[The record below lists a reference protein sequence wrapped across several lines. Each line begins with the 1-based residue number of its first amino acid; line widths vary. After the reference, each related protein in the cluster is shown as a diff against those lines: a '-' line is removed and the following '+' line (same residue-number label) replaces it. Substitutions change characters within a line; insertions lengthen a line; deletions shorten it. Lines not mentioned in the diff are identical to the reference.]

1 MRVLVTGGAGLL
13 GGELLRRA
21 PAWASTEAT
30 VFHRPVSAAD
40 VRTHVVDLAQRQA
53 FFEVAERRRPD
64 LVIHTAYSK
73 TDHRATVD
81 AATEVATVCAALD
94 VALVHIS
101 SDAVFDGDHAPY
113 SEHDEPAPVH
123 AYGRAK
129 HAAETAVVTAVPAA
143 TVVRTSLILAADGTD
158 QTSAWAIERLQA
170 GEPVTFFD
178 DEFRMPIFVDDLA
191 EQIWEVASRDAA
203 EARRRVASRGP
214 RTPQPRPGRRRAV
227 RAIRPRPVARRGG
240 ERGDD
245 GRAATARPVVA
256 VRPRRLTYD
265 AGAVDHYSE
274 PPWHELTVT
283 RSKSAPEWR
292 PHRIFPVFRR
302 AQRVG

>member
-53 FFEVAERRRPD
+53 FFELAERRRPD

-113 SEHDEPAPVH
+113 SERDEPAPVH

-191 EQIWEVASRDAA
+191 ERIWEVASRDAA
-203 EARRRVASRGP
+203 ERAGVWHLVGPERLSRAQVGDVLCGRFGLDPSLIETASAATMGE
-214 RTPQPRPGRRRAV
+214 PRPRDLSLRSDRADSLTTQ
-227 RAIRPRPVARRGG
+227 ARSI
-240 ERGDD
+240 
-245 GRAATARPVVA
+245 T
-256 VRPRRLTYD
+256 
-265 AGAVDHYSE
+265 
-274 PPWHELTVT
+274 TVSRHGT
-283 RSKSAPEWR
+283 S
-292 PHRIFPVFRR
+292 
-302 AQRVG
+302 

>member
-191 EQIWEVASRDAA
+191 ERIWEVASRDAA
-203 EARRRVASRGP
+203 ARAGVWHLVGPERLSRAQVGDVLCGRFGLDPSLIETASAATMGE
-214 RTPQPRPGRRRAV
+214 PRPRDLSLRSDRADSLTTQ
-227 RAIRPRPVARRGG
+227 ARSI
-240 ERGDD
+240 
-245 GRAATARPVVA
+245 T
-256 VRPRRLTYD
+256 
-265 AGAVDHYSE
+265 
-274 PPWHELTVT
+274 TVSRHGT
-283 RSKSAPEWR
+283 S
-292 PHRIFPVFRR
+292 
-302 AQRVG
+302 

>member
-101 SDAVFDGDHAPY
+101 TDAVFDGDHAPY

-191 EQIWEVASRDAA
+191 EQIWEVASRGAA
-203 EARRRVASRGP
+203 ERAGVWHLVGPERLSRAQVGDVLCGRFGLDPSLIETASAATMGE
-214 RTPQPRPGRRRAV
+214 PRPRDLSLRSDRAGSLTTQ
-227 RAIRPRPVARRGG
+227 ARSI
-240 ERGDD
+240 
-245 GRAATARPVVA
+245 T
-256 VRPRRLTYD
+256 
-265 AGAVDHYSE
+265 
-274 PPWHELTVT
+274 TVSRHGT
-283 RSKSAPEWR
+283 S
-292 PHRIFPVFRR
+292 
-302 AQRVG
+302 

>member
-191 EQIWEVASRDAA
+191 EQIWEVASLDAVKRSGVWHLVGPERLSRA
-203 EARRRVASRGP
+203 QVGDVLCGRFGLDPSLIETASAATMGE
-214 RTPQPRPGRRRAV
+214 PRPRDLSLRSDRADSLTTQ
-227 RAIRPRPVARRGG
+227 ARSI
-240 ERGDD
+240 
-245 GRAATARPVVA
+245 T
-256 VRPRRLTYD
+256 
-265 AGAVDHYSE
+265 
-274 PPWHELTVT
+274 TVSRHGT
-283 RSKSAPEWR
+283 S
-292 PHRIFPVFRR
+292 
-302 AQRVG
+302 

>member
-203 EARRRVASRGP
+203 ARSGVWHLVGPERLSRAQVGDVLCGRFGLDPSLVEVASAATMGE
-214 RTPQPRPGRRRAV
+214 PRPRDLSLRSDRAGSLTTQ
-227 RAIRPRPVARRGG
+227 ARSI
-240 ERGDD
+240 
-245 GRAATARPVVA
+245 T
-256 VRPRRLTYD
+256 
-265 AGAVDHYSE
+265 
-274 PPWHELTVT
+274 TVSRHGT
-283 RSKSAPEWR
+283 S
-292 PHRIFPVFRR
+292 
-302 AQRVG
+302 